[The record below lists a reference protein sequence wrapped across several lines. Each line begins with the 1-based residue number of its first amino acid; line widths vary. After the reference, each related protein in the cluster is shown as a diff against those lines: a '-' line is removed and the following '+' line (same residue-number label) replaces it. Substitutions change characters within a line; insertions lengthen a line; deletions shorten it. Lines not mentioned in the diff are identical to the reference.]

1 MWKIVIGET
10 AHLCSRLT
18 RAFSERPEISTEL
31 VVGFFHIDAKEV
43 FEWASASAHTLQ
55 SHHYQQTQEWYMK
68 EHLTKTT
75 SLTGKLRMLV

>member
-10 AHLCSRLT
+10 AHLCSRLA

-43 FEWASASAHTLQ
+43 FEWASASAHT
-55 SHHYQQTQEWYMK
+55 
-68 EHLTKTT
+68 
-75 SLTGKLRMLV
+75 